1 MLSPCRGSIPD
12 FCDSVLLAN
21 PSKFRLRVSAGEP
34 LKRIKYVTE
43 EEEAAISLVLMEH
56 IARFPEHKTDPVF
69 ESLFKKFNVDIDRM
83 LRGLDPRMKTK
94 VADVLADLD
103 DATLSIEE
111 IAKKHD
117 VTVSVVQEVKRL
129 SEQRA

>member
-1 MLSPCRGSIPD
+1 M
-12 FCDSVLLAN
+12 
-21 PSKFRLRVSAGEP
+21 
-34 LKRIKYVTE
+34 RIKYVTE

-56 IARFPEHKTDPVF
+56 IVRFPEHKTDPVF

-103 DATLSIEE
+103 DATLSIEK

-117 VTVSVVQEVKRL
+117 VTVSVIQEVKRL
-129 SEQRA
+129 SEQRG

>member
-1 MLSPCRGSIPD
+1 
-12 FCDSVLLAN
+12 
-21 PSKFRLRVSAGEP
+21 

-56 IARFPEHKTDPVF
+56 ITRFPEHKTDPVF

-94 VADVLADLD
+94 VADVSADLD

-117 VTVSVVQEVKRL
+117 VTVSVVQEIKRL
-129 SEQRA
+129 SEQRG